1 MYLSAE
7 AFGLVFVLGVV
18 VGMVVALGLMRP
30 VSWR

>member
-7 AFGLVFVLGVV
+7 GLILVFALGIVLG
-18 VGMVVALGLMRP
+18 MMVALGLMRP